1 MTRLHDNGD
10 ALRLEDFHDGIGDFL
25 GEAFLDLEAAGVHF
39 GNARQLGK
47 ANDGV
52 ARDVA
57 NVHLQVLVLAPF
69 FGAMHAG
76 QENPC
81 TEWYAGR

>member
-10 ALRLEDFHDGIGDFL
+10 ALRLEDFHDSIGDFF
-25 GEAFLDLEAAGVHF
+25 GEAFLDLEAARVHF
-39 GNARQLGK
+39 GNARQLRQ
-47 ANDGV
+47 ADDGV
-52 ARDVA
+52 AWDVA

-76 QENPC
+76 RKIH
-81 TEWYAGR
+81 AGNVM